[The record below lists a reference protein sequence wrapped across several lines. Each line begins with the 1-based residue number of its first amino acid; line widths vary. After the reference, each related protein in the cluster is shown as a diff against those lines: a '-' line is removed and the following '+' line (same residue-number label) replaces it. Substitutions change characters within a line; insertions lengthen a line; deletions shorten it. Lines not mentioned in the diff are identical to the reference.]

1 MACRILLV
9 TDWPNMVI
17 SVSLIPSDRPLRAVR
32 IKYSRPQKRRREL
45 SAFPSARASMALC
58 STSGGRMLRKRERKM
73 VPERA
78 AVSAGR
84 AVKEEAMISF
94 RPEVGWSMGLP
105 PFLAMTFMHLWVL
118 ESPEPAVVFIF
129 RQQFFMGRCGDFSV
143 LSYPQDLAGF
153 REGAETVGNE

>member
-1 MACRILLV
+1 MRRKRKGRAARSSRNRPKLSQYTAASMEKRRQPSTAMLIMPESKRSSRVSTSLTKREAVLPSPRPVKKAAGRRLSLAAMACRILLV
-9 TDWPNMVI
+9 TAWPKMVI

-78 AVSAGR
+78 AVSAG
-84 AVKEEAMISF
+84 
-94 RPEVGWSMGLP
+94 
-105 PFLAMTFMHLWVL
+105 
-118 ESPEPAVVFIF
+118 
-129 RQQFFMGRCGDFSV
+129 
-143 LSYPQDLAGF
+143 
-153 REGAETVGNE
+153 